1 MTGSRTD
8 AQDIC
13 QDVCCALVERIA
25 SFRGEAKFTIW
36 LIGIVR
42 NACHDHYRR
51 HSTLAR
57 LKGHLAVLAGMALPP
72 DGRDLFRRSWLASEL
87 ARLSPLLRETV
98 VLVVGEGMTHAE
110 AATAL
115 GVSEST
121 ISGRMHEVRRLA
133 SLAKDISGLALQPAK
148 SVRMFNHPNCTKS
161 RPKLRLL
168 NFRCCRAFAS
178 PPETDLRAFDVVAA
192 INSRRQRKISR
203 AKHEARPLLDAKE
216 RTDASKRCGKARPH
230 RS

>member
-1 MTGSRTD
+1 MGGAIQLMTAEVTEPPDGGVRDDDLVSLATQGNRAAFEALLRRHYDLMHRVAWRMTGSQTD

-25 SFRGEAKFTIW
+25 SFRGEAKFTTW

-42 NACHDHYRR
+42 NACHDHHRR
-51 HSTLAR
+51 HSTLTR
-57 LKGHLAVLAGMALPP
+57 LKGHLAVLAGMAAPP

-110 AATAL
+110 AAAAL

-121 ISGRMHEVRRLA
+121 ISGRMHEVRRQA
-133 SLAKDISGLALQPAK
+133 GLAKDIGD
-148 SVRMFNHPNCTKS
+148 
-161 RPKLRLL
+161 
-168 NFRCCRAFAS
+168 
-178 PPETDLRAFDVVAA
+178 EY
-192 INSRRQRKISR
+192 
-203 AKHEARPLLDAKE
+203 
-216 RTDASKRCGKARPH
+216 
-230 RS
+230 

>member
-1 MTGSRTD
+1 MGGAIQLMTAEVTEPPDGGATDDDLVSLATQGNRAAFEALLRRHYDLMHRVAWRMTGSQTD

-25 SFRGEAKFTIW
+25 SFRGEAKFTTW

-42 NACHDHYRR
+42 NACHDHHRR
-51 HSTLAR
+51 HSTLTR
-57 LKGHLAVLAGMALPP
+57 LKGHLAVLAGMATPP

-110 AATAL
+110 AAAAL

-121 ISGRMHEVRRLA
+121 ISGRMHEVRRQA
-133 SLAKDISGLALQPAK
+133 GLAKDIGD
-148 SVRMFNHPNCTKS
+148 
-161 RPKLRLL
+161 
-168 NFRCCRAFAS
+168 
-178 PPETDLRAFDVVAA
+178 EY
-192 INSRRQRKISR
+192 
-203 AKHEARPLLDAKE
+203 
-216 RTDASKRCGKARPH
+216 
-230 RS
+230 

>member
-1 MTGSRTD
+1 MGGAIQLMTAEVTEPPDGGATDDDLVSLATQGNRAAFEALLRRHYDLMHRVAWRMTGSQTD

-25 SFRGEAKFTIW
+25 SFRGEAKFTTW
-36 LIGIVR
+36 LVGIVR
-42 NACHDHYRR
+42 NACLDHHRR
-51 HSTLAR
+51 HSTLTR
-57 LKGHLAVLAGMALPP
+57 LKGHLAVLAEMAAPP

-121 ISGRMHEVRRLA
+121 ISGRMHEVRRQA
-133 SLAKDISGLALQPAK
+133 GLAKDIGD
-148 SVRMFNHPNCTKS
+148 
-161 RPKLRLL
+161 
-168 NFRCCRAFAS
+168 
-178 PPETDLRAFDVVAA
+178 EY
-192 INSRRQRKISR
+192 
-203 AKHEARPLLDAKE
+203 
-216 RTDASKRCGKARPH
+216 
-230 RS
+230 

>member
-1 MTGSRTD
+1 MGSVIQLVTAEVAEPPGGGATDDDLVSLATQGNRAAFEALLRRHYDLMHRVAWRMTGSQTD

-25 SFRGEAKFTIW
+25 SFRGEAKFTTW

-42 NACHDHYRR
+42 NACHDHHRR

-57 LKGHLAVLAGMALPP
+57 LKGHLAVLAGMAAPP

-115 GVSEST
+115 GVTEST
-121 ISGRMHEVRRLA
+121 ISGRMHEVRRQA
-133 SLAKDISGLALQPAK
+133 SLAKDIGD
-148 SVRMFNHPNCTKS
+148 
-161 RPKLRLL
+161 
-168 NFRCCRAFAS
+168 
-178 PPETDLRAFDVVAA
+178 EY
-192 INSRRQRKISR
+192 
-203 AKHEARPLLDAKE
+203 
-216 RTDASKRCGKARPH
+216 
-230 RS
+230 

>member
-1 MTGSRTD
+1 MGGAIQLMTAEVTEPPDGGATDDDLVSLATQGNRAAFEALLRRHYDLMHRVAWRMTGSQTD

-25 SFRGEAKFTIW
+25 SFRGEAKFTTW
-36 LIGIVR
+36 LVGIVR
-42 NACHDHYRR
+42 NACHDHHRR
-51 HSTLAR
+51 HSTLTR
-57 LKGHLAVLAGMALPP
+57 LKGHLAVLAEMAAPP

-121 ISGRMHEVRRLA
+121 ISGRMHEVRRQA
-133 SLAKDISGLALQPAK
+133 GLAKDIGD
-148 SVRMFNHPNCTKS
+148 
-161 RPKLRLL
+161 
-168 NFRCCRAFAS
+168 
-178 PPETDLRAFDVVAA
+178 EY
-192 INSRRQRKISR
+192 
-203 AKHEARPLLDAKE
+203 
-216 RTDASKRCGKARPH
+216 
-230 RS
+230 

>member
-1 MTGSRTD
+1 MGGPIQLMTAEVTGPPDGRATDDDLVSRATQGNRAAFEALLRRHYDLMHRVAWRMTGSESD

-25 SFRGEAKFTIW
+25 SFRGEAKFTTW
-36 LIGIVR
+36 LVGIVR
-42 NACHDHYRR
+42 NACHDHHRR
-51 HSTLAR
+51 YQTLTR
-57 LKGHLAVLAGMALPP
+57 LKGHLAVLAEMAVPP

-121 ISGRMHEVRRLA
+121 ISGRMHEVRRQA
-133 SLAKDISGLALQPAK
+133 GLAKDIGDE
-148 SVRMFNHPNCTKS
+148 H
-161 RPKLRLL
+161 
-168 NFRCCRAFAS
+168 
-178 PPETDLRAFDVVAA
+178 
-192 INSRRQRKISR
+192 
-203 AKHEARPLLDAKE
+203 
-216 RTDASKRCGKARPH
+216 
-230 RS
+230 

>member
-1 MTGSRTD
+1 MGGAIQLMTAEVTEPPDGGATDDDLVSLATQGNRAAFEALLRRHYDLMHRVAWRMTGSRTD

-25 SFRGEAKFTIW
+25 SFRGEAKFTTW
-36 LIGIVR
+36 LVGIVR
-42 NACHDHYRR
+42 NACHDHHRR
-51 HSTLAR
+51 HATLTR
-57 LKGHLAVLAGMALPP
+57 LKGHLAVLADMATPP

-121 ISGRMHEVRRLA
+121 ISGRMHEVRRQA
-133 SLAKDISGLALQPAK
+133 GLAKDIGD
-148 SVRMFNHPNCTKS
+148 
-161 RPKLRLL
+161 
-168 NFRCCRAFAS
+168 
-178 PPETDLRAFDVVAA
+178 ED
-192 INSRRQRKISR
+192 
-203 AKHEARPLLDAKE
+203 
-216 RTDASKRCGKARPH
+216 
-230 RS
+230 

>member
-1 MTGSRTD
+1 MGGAIQLMTAEVTEPPDGGATDDDLVSLATQGNRAAFEALLRRHYDLMHRVAWRMTGSQTD

-25 SFRGEAKFTIW
+25 SFRGEAKFTTW
-36 LIGIVR
+36 LVGVVR
-42 NACHDHYRR
+42 NACHDHHRR

-57 LKGHLAVLAGMALPP
+57 LKGHLAVLAEMAAPP

-121 ISGRMHEVRRLA
+121 ISGRMHEVRRQA
-133 SLAKDISGLALQPAK
+133 GLAKDIGDE
-148 SVRMFNHPNCTKS
+148 F
-161 RPKLRLL
+161 
-168 NFRCCRAFAS
+168 
-178 PPETDLRAFDVVAA
+178 
-192 INSRRQRKISR
+192 
-203 AKHEARPLLDAKE
+203 
-216 RTDASKRCGKARPH
+216 
-230 RS
+230 

>member
-1 MTGSRTD
+1 MEGAIQLMTAEVTEPPDGGATDDDLVSLATQGNRAAFEAVLRRHYDLMHRVAWRMTGSQTD

-25 SFRGEAKFTIW
+25 SFRGEAKFTTW
-36 LIGIVR
+36 LVGIVR
-42 NACHDHYRR
+42 NACHDHHRR
-51 HSTLAR
+51 YQTLTR
-57 LKGHLAVLAGMALPP
+57 LKGHLAVLAEMAAPP

-121 ISGRMHEVRRLA
+121 ISGRMHEVRRQA
-133 SLAKDISGLALQPAK
+133 GLAKDIGDEL
-148 SVRMFNHPNCTKS
+148 
-161 RPKLRLL
+161 
-168 NFRCCRAFAS
+168 
-178 PPETDLRAFDVVAA
+178 
-192 INSRRQRKISR
+192 
-203 AKHEARPLLDAKE
+203 
-216 RTDASKRCGKARPH
+216 
-230 RS
+230 